1 MKRPFTDRTNAEKT
15 ILNDPPSAVENELDP
30 SQQSYLV
37 QNYAKFSLIDYYE
50 KFQYGNQSDGEKAF
64 TAAIGTLR
72 RSANTDLKKW
82 ANKIASNDFEVCCG
96 DTVKSGIVTR
106 NVP

>member
-1 MKRPFTDRTNAEKT
+1 MKRPFTDRTNAEET
-15 ILNDPPSAVENELDP
+15 ILNEPPSAVENELDP

-50 KFQYGNQSDGEKAF
+50 KFHYGNQSDGEKAF

-106 NVP
+106 NIP